1 MGEVSGTPDPG
12 AGPGTP
18 GRNASPKTPYR
29 GAGPDVATRRERA
42 AWRPRWTRARRHSG
56 PAGGAPRSGGASSEP
71 PVLPSAPPPP
81 PFCPHLTVGD
91 GARPGDPGGVGG
103 VGRALVPPRRPWDPR
118 SAAPPFWARVSA
130 REGGLVRLCPGG
142 DVRVKRGLLFGK
154 PLEK

>member
-1 MGEVSGTPDPG
+1 MEAPLDPG
-12 AGPGTP
+12 EATLGGRPGAC
-18 GRNASPKTPYR
+18 RE
-29 GAGPDVATRRERA
+29 VEVRRQ
-42 AWRPRWTRARRHSG
+42 S
-56 PAGGAPRSGGASSEP
+56 P

-103 VGRALVPPRRPWDPR
+103 VGRALVPPRRPWDSR

-130 REGGLVRLCPGG
+130 RKGGLVRLCPGD